1 MDTNLLRQFVPLGA
15 LSQSTLDVL
24 ASQTEEINQPKGQV
38 IFRQGD
44 DDPWL
49 YFLLEGEVLC
59 QEPHSAPRT
68 IQSGSEQARHALSR
82 SHPRDCSVVAASS
95 VRLLRLDEHLL
106 ESCLGSDQAA
116 AYEIFEYDGCE
127 DPAWMMHILS
137 KPTFRKVPPAHANA
151 MFARFELLHGKAGDV
166 IIQQGEHA
174 DYYYLIRSGHAQV
187 SRTTSDGTSVALAEL
202 GPGDGFGEEAL
213 LTGELRNASVT
224 LRTECVLMR
233 LSKQDFDS
241 LLKTP
246 LVKSIDLEGARH
258 LIQGGAQL
266 VDVRL
271 EEEFQAGTLRGSLN
285 LPLYLLRLKAESLDP
300 QTKYILFCQH
310 DQRSSAAAF
319 LLAQRGLDTYVLS
332 GGLAALKPHEVGV
345 SENEACDAHAA

>member
-1 MDTNLLRQFVPLGA
+1 MDISLLRQFVPLNA
-15 LSQSTLDVL
+15 LSTLTLNEL
-24 ASQTEEINQPKGQV
+24 AVRTEEISLPKGRV

-59 QEPHSAPRT
+59 QEPNSAPHTIRT
-68 IQSGSEQARHALSR
+68 GSEQARHALSR
-82 SHPRDCSVVAASS
+82 SHPRDYSAVAATS
-95 VRLLRLDEHLL
+95 VRLFRVDENLL
-106 ESCLGSDQAA
+106 ESCLGSDQMA
-116 AYEIFEYDGCE
+116 AYEVFEYDGCE

-137 KPTFRKVPPAHANA
+137 KPAFQKVPPAHANA
-151 MFARFELLHGKAGDV
+151 MFAHFEPLYGKAGDV
-166 IIQQGEHA
+166 IIQQGERA

-187 SRTTSDGTSVALAEL
+187 SRSTSDGVSMVLAEL

-224 LRTECVLMR
+224 LQSECVLMR

-241 LLKTP
+241 LLKAP
-246 LVKSIDLEGARH
+246 LVKRIDLDGARR
-258 LIQGGAQL
+258 LIHEGAQL

-271 EEEFQAGTLRGSLN
+271 EEEFQAGTLRDSLN
-285 LPLYLLRLKAESLDP
+285 LPLYLLRLKAQSLDP

-319 LLAQRGLDTYVLS
+319 LLAQRGLDAYVLS
-332 GGLAALKPHEVGV
+332 GGLAGLKPGEAVSAPGV
-345 SENEACDAHAA
+345 TA

>member
-1 MDTNLLRQFVPLGA
+1 MDTSLLRQFVPLNA
-15 LSQSTLDVL
+15 LSLLTLNAL
-24 ASQTEEINQPKGQV
+24 AAQTEEVSLPKGRV

-59 QEPHSAPRT
+59 QEPNNVPRT
-68 IQSGSEQARHALSR
+68 IRTGSEQARHALSR
-82 SHPRDCSVVAASS
+82 THPRDCSVVVASS
-95 VRLLRLDEHLL
+95 FVRLIRVDENLL
-106 ESCLGSDQAA
+106 ESCLGADQAA
-116 AYEIFEYDGCE
+116 AYEVFEYDGSE

-137 KPTFRKVPPAHANA
+137 KPAFRKIPPANANT
-151 MFARFELLHGKAGDV
+151 MFAHFEPLHGRAGDV
-166 IIQQGEHA
+166 VIQQGDRA

-187 SRTTSDGTSVALAEL
+187 SRATPDGVSMVLADL

-224 LRTECVLMR
+224 LRSDCVLMR

-241 LLKTP
+241 LLKAP
-246 LVKSIDLEGARH
+246 LVKSIDLNDARH
-258 LIQGGAQL
+258 LIQEGAQL

-271 EEEFQAGTLRGSLN
+271 EEEFQGGTLRDSLN
-285 LPLYLLRLKAESLDP
+285 LPLYLLRLKSQSLDP

-319 LLAQRGLDTYVLS
+319 LLAQRGLDTYVLR
-332 GGLAALKPHEVGV
+332 GGLAGIKPGEGV
-345 SENEACDAHAA
+345 SP